1 MLEYDNN
8 YIRRLIQLDLV
19 GGLSPEEKG
28 KLEDWINES
37 EEHRLLFCK
46 IKKQLSINEI
56 RNYLQTDVEDAWKKV
71 REKTFGAPPVRPRIR
86 PKWLKYAA
94 VVLPVLLSIT
104 LWYTWKEEM
113 KNKQATVAR
122 LNPVVTLD
130 NGEKYQLDPEEQ
142 TEIYVNEEV
151 KAYQA
156 GGGLIYDTTARQEEN
171 KYNRIEVPRGSE
183 YWIVLPDGTRVWLN
197 AATELKYPVA
207 FHAKERRVYLKG
219 EAYFEVAPDKNRPFY
234 VETEEVKIRVLGT
247 VFDVNTHYTRGVRT
261 VLVEGAVAL
270 EWGDQKEI
278 RMKPGELA
286 DFDRTTTEVTLKEVD
301 VTSYISWKEGYF
313 VFEDEPLEEIMH
325 TLSLWYDKEFL
336 FVGKRS
342 RALHFSG
349 HIKRYE
355 RIETILSAITDVT
368 GVEFRMNG
376 QIILIH

>member
-1 MLEYDNN
+1 MLEYDKN

-94 VVLPVLLSIT
+94 VVLPVLLSIS

-122 LNPVVTLD
+122 LNPVLTLD

-197 AATELKYPVA
+197 AATELKYPVE
-207 FHAKERRVYLKG
+207 FGPDSREIHLLEGEIYL
-219 EAYFEVAPDKNRPFY
+219 EVARDSLHPFL
-234 VETEEVKIRVLGT
+234 VHTPNGEIQVLGT
-247 VFDVNTHYTRGVRT
+247 HFNIRCVSPQNIETT
-261 VLVEGAVAL
+261 LVEGKV
-270 EWGDQKEI
+270 EVRQTDQKVI
-278 RMKPGELA
+278 LHPGQQA
-286 DFDRTTTEVTLKEVD
+286 TVTNKIMVKEVD
-301 VTSYISWKEGYF
+301 VEEVICWKDNLFYF
-313 VFEDEPLEEIMH
+313 KDAEL
-325 TLSLWYDKEFL
+325 
-336 FVGKRS
+336 
-342 RALHFSG
+342 
-349 HIKRYE
+349 
-355 RIETILSAITDVT
+355 ETILNKLADWYDFEIGWQSPELKTKRFFMSIDKYASVQEILDKLTDASGINFMINDKTVN
-368 GVEFRMNG
+368 V
-376 QIILIH
+376 LSK

>member
-28 KLEDWINES
+28 KLEDWIDES
-37 EEHRLLFCK
+37 EEHRLLFYK
-46 IKKQLSINEI
+46 IKKQLSVNEI

-71 REKTFGAPPVRPRIR
+71 REKTFGAPAVRPRR
-86 PKWLKYAA
+86 VLKWLKYAA
-94 VVLPVLLSIT
+94 VVITVSLSLS
-104 LWYTWKEEM
+104 LWYAWKEKM

-122 LNPVVTLD
+122 LNPVLTLD

-336 FVGKRS
+336 FVGKQS

>member
-113 KNKQATVAR
+113 KNKQATVAC
-122 LNPVVTLD
+122 LSPVLTLD

-234 VETEEVKIRVLGT
+234 VETEEVKVRVLGT
-247 VFDVNTHYTRGVRT
+247 VFNVNTHYTRGVRT

>member
-122 LNPVVTLD
+122 LNPVLTLD

-234 VETEEVKIRVLGT
+234 VETEEVKVRVLGT

-313 VFEDEPLEEIMH
+313 VFEDEPLEEMMH

>member
-8 YIRRLIQLDLV
+8 YIRRLIQLDLI

-56 RNYLQTDVEDAWKKV
+56 RNYLQTDVEDAWEKV

-122 LNPVVTLD
+122 LHPVLTLD

-219 EAYFEVAPDKNRPFY
+219 EAYFEVAPDSLHPFI
-234 VETEEVKIRVLGT
+234 VKTEQQNLRVLGT
-247 VFDVNTHYTRGVRT
+247 SFAIRAYANESVVLTTLETGKVNIHSKGQEVILNPGEQSCLKGGNLTVAKVNTALFTAWHKGIFIFQDQPLENILNTLARWYNIDIFYTNENLQNIHFTGELKRYDRIQDFLCKLEILEKVRFTIKGRT
-261 VLVEGAVAL
+261 VTVS
-270 EWGDQKEI
+270 I
-278 RMKPGELA
+278 
-286 DFDRTTTEVTLKEVD
+286 
-301 VTSYISWKEGYF
+301 Y
-313 VFEDEPLEEIMH
+313 
-325 TLSLWYDKEFL
+325 
-336 FVGKRS
+336 
-342 RALHFSG
+342 
-349 HIKRYE
+349 
-355 RIETILSAITDVT
+355 
-368 GVEFRMNG
+368 
-376 QIILIH
+376 